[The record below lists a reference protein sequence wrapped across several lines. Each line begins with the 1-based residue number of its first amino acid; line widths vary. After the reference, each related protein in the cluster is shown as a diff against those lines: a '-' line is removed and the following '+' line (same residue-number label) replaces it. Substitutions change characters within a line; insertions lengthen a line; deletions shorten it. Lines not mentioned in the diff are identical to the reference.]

1 MGLMMIFRF
10 KGAMLIMGEIN
21 LAQSLVAV
29 NNLNSKLQRISAD
42 GTKAEEVHALATQIL
57 LECEVIREVTNK
69 ALQGTKPGLFERW
82 FGNGKA

>member
-1 MGLMMIFRF
+1 
-10 KGAMLIMGEIN
+10 MLIMGEIN

-42 GTKAEEVHALATQIL
+42 GTKAEEVHDLATQIL
-57 LECEVIREVTNK
+57 LECEVIRDVTNK

>member
-1 MGLMMIFRF
+1 
-10 KGAMLIMGEIN
+10 MGEIN

-42 GTKAEEVHALATQIL
+42 GTKAEEIHALATQIL
-57 LECEVIREVTNK
+57 LECEVIREETNK

>member
-1 MGLMMIFRF
+1 MMIFRF
-10 KGAMLIMGEIN
+10 KGVILIMGEIN
-21 LAQSLVAV
+21 LASSLVAV

-42 GTKAEEVHALATQIL
+42 GTKTEEVHALATQIL